1 MVLQRG
7 LKSPSNNDSMVCS
20 LDETMSTFMET
31 CNDTE
36 MNSTF
41 NFSLEEV
48 YSILLEHKRDSRNLD
63 KSTETLLI
71 IVYFGLMIVGL
82 SANLTVI
89 YVVARRAQMHTSR
102 NLYIVNL
109 AVSDMTLCLVCM
121 PFTLTSILRHQWTMG
136 TVLCKLVPLLQG
148 TNIMVSVGT
157 ITVIAID
164 RYWVIV
170 RGSAQNERRTV
181 YVSIATVWLLAVL
194 TTSPVAYYQ
203 VVEPLKFQHV
213 VLYEA
218 CREKWPS
225 TDIKVAYNIAVV
237 LIQAVLP
244 ATVLLVVHI
253 RIAAYLHAHT
263 ASQKDS
269 RRAQREL
276 QRNKRTTLLLIGVA
290 VVFTVSWLPL
300 AVFSLA
306 ADLMTKP
313 ITTKQ
318 LYVTLA
324 VCHLTAMTSAISNPI
339 IYGWMNSNIR
349 NELYQLFYTKI
360 LRRRPGNR
368 SMATATTTIRNRTRP
383 LITYNTSNYMPG
395 SQETFSRG
403 VTVL

>member
-1 MVLQRG
+1 
-7 LKSPSNNDSMVCS
+7 MVCS
-20 LDETMSTFMET
+20 LDETMSTFMKT

-48 YSILLEHKRDSRNLD
+48 YTILLEQRRDPRNLD
-63 KSTETLLI
+63 KSTEILLI
-71 IVYFGLMIVGL
+71 IMYLGLMIVGL

-121 PFTLTSILRHQWTMG
+121 PFTLTSILRRQWSMG

-181 YVSIATVWLLAVL
+181 YVSIAIVWLLAIL

-203 VVEPLKFQHV
+203 VVEPFQFQHV
-213 VLYEA
+213 VVYET
-218 CREKWPS
+218 CQEKWPS

-306 ADLMTKP
+306 ADLMTEP
-313 ITTKQ
+313 LTAKQ

-360 LRRRPGNR
+360 LRRPPGNR
-368 SMATATTTIRNRTRP
+368 STATATTTIRNRTRP

-403 VTVL
+403 MTVL

>member
-1 MVLQRG
+1 
-7 LKSPSNNDSMVCS
+7 MVCS
-20 LDETMSTFMET
+20 LDETMSTFMEN

-48 YSILLEHKRDSRNLD
+48 YSILLEHRRNDRNLD
-63 KSTETLLI
+63 KNTETILI
-71 IVYFGLMIVGL
+71 IVYLGLMTVGL

-109 AVSDMTLCLVCM
+109 AISDMTLCLVCM
-121 PFTLTSILRHQWTMG
+121 PFTLTSILRHQWSMG
-136 TVLCKLVPLLQG
+136 TVFCKLVPLLQG

-181 YVSIATVWLLAVL
+181 YVSIAIVWLLAFL
-194 TTSPVAYYQ
+194 TTSPIPYYQ
-203 VVEPLKFQHV
+203 VVEQQKLQQV
-213 VLYEA
+213 ILYEA
-218 CREKWPS
+218 CIEKWPS
-225 TDIKVAYNIAVV
+225 TDIKVAYNIAMV

-263 ASQKDS
+263 ATQKDS

-290 VVFTVSWLPL
+290 IIFTISWLPL

-306 ADLMTKP
+306 ADLISP
-313 ITTKQ
+313 SILTTKQ

-324 VCHLTAMTSAISNPI
+324 ICHLTAMTSAVSNPI

-349 NELYQLFYTKI
+349 NELYQLFYAKI
-360 LRRRPGNR
+360 LRRPQETR
-368 SMATATTTIRNRTRP
+368 STVTATTAVRNRTRP
-383 LITYNTSNYMPG
+383 LITYNTSNYIPG
-395 SQETFSRG
+395 SQEKFSRS